1 MKGSKEAVGVA
12 TISSQV
18 AADVELVFNCFE
30 RTIEYV
36 TDSGVLTDLSRKHS
50 YPFARRTL
58 LVNNVDS
65 PRRWTTALDRLVSNG
80 VVDRWVAVAEALPR
94 ALEKTGLRSRDIRS
108 REHWSDFGL
117 VTVSLPGPDLVC
129 YCDPEVDLTVPGDWI
144 SPSIELMNSDA
155 RVAVANPR
163 WTGDSSVEEKADEQ
177 LGDFLVGYGFT
188 DHVFLTRR
196 SELARPVYRSWIPIW
211 LRSPASLRYPAAF
224 DSQVFEM
231 RVDAYM
237 RANKRL
243 RATHR
248 WITYTHPKE
257 NGASYEP
264 ETAVQK
270 LRLLRNHAMLKV
282 LVEGRFMSPRLRVD
296 GLLNRKA
303 VRS

>member
-1 MKGSKEAVGVA
+1 MKGWEGAGVVA
-12 TISSQV
+12 TSSSRV

-36 TDSGVLTDLSRKHS
+36 TDTSVLTDLSRKHS

-65 PRRWTTALDRLVSNG
+65 PRRWTAALDRLVVNG
-80 VVDRWVAVAEALPR
+80 VVDRWVAVAEELPR
-94 ALEKTGLRSRDIRS
+94 ALEKTGLRLRDIRS

-117 VTVSLPGPDLVC
+117 VAVSLPGPDLVC
-129 YCDPEVDLTVPGDWI
+129 YCDPEIDLTEPGDWI
-144 SPSIELMNSDA
+144 SPSVELMNTDV

-163 WTGDSSVEEKADEQ
+163 WTGDSTVEEKADEQ

-196 SELARPVYRSWIPIW
+196 SELARPIYRSSVPIW

-257 NGASYEP
+257 NGAVYEP
-264 ETAVQK
+264 ENAGQR

-282 LVEGRFMSPRLRVD
+282 LVEGRFVSPRLRVE
-296 GLLNRKA
+296 GLLNRGS